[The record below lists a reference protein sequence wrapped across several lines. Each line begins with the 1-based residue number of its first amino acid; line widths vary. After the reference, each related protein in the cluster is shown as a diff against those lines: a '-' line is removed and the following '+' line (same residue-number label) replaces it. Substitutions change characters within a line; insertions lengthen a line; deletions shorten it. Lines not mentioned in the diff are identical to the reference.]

1 MTNKINMGNSKFK
14 LGENAVELPDDTVSK
29 ITQNASEHFL
39 NLATRLGL
47 QRF

>member
-1 MTNKINMGNSKFK
+1 MTNKISMGNSKFK
-14 LGENAVELPDDTVSK
+14 LGENAVERPDDTVSK
-29 ITQNASEHFL
+29 IIQNASKYFL